1 MSELLAVSLKN
12 LRSLAYTGFIELKP
26 ITILVGRN
34 SAGKST
40 FARILPLLRQTA
52 EARKQSP
59 ILWWGRLVDF
69 GSFSD
74 SVTRNSEPREIQF
87 GFRVSIDRG
96 AAAQRTLIDTT
107 PAPTSFQAEA
117 TITLR
122 ETASGH
128 ETILSYIEIITGSD
142 SYRIEFETDNTIK
155 SIKVNEFH
163 WCPTSDH
170 KQEIAFDSI
179 LPQIKFLERRTLKS
193 DSGDVTGWYRVEPLR
208 LELYSHF
215 WSNSLVHGNTSPES
229 VLDLCQRLKPR
240 DPVELLAIMK
250 DSGNNLP
257 SWGASVANWTVESAK
272 FKSLRNKLLAHE
284 LDTLLR
290 QIDEAIVSTASKCAY
305 IEPLRATAERFY
317 RKQGLAIAEVDS
329 KGSNVPFFI
338 DSLNHTE
345 KERFNAWMIKHF
357 QAGIKTSSDGGHLS
371 IKLKDDAGEETN
383 LADVGFGFSQ
393 ILPVAL
399 QLWAAAQRSGR
410 IPNIRRRAATST
422 IVIEQPELHLH
433 PEYQA
438 KVADL
443 LNSTI
448 EGGNVSLIVE
458 THSPSIINRLGLL
471 ISTGQLS
478 KDKIQVLRFEK
489 AGSTSNTN
497 ISKSEFNEKGVLID
511 WPYGFFD
518 A

>member
-1 MSELLAVSLKN
+1 MSELLAVRLKN
-12 LRSLAYTGFIELKP
+12 LRSLADTGFIELKP

-74 SVTRNSEPREIQF
+74 SVTRNIDPREIQF

-96 AAAQRTLIDTT
+96 AQTQRSLID
-107 PAPTSFQAEA
+107 ATSTSISFEAEA
-117 TITLR
+117 TITLK
-122 ETASGH
+122 ETSSGH
-128 ETILSYIEIITGSD
+128 ETILSHIEISSGND
-142 SYRIEFETDNTIK
+142 NYRIEFENGNEIK
-155 SIKVNEFH
+155 SIKVNDFN
-163 WCPTSDH
+163 WSTTTRY

-179 LPQIKFLERRTLKS
+179 LPQTRFLEKRTLKS
-193 DSGDVTGWYRVEPLR
+193 ESGEVTGWYRADPLR
-208 LELYSHF
+208 LEVYSHF

-229 VLDLCQRLKPR
+229 VIDLCQRLKPR

-250 DSGNNLP
+250 DSGSSLP
-257 SWGASVANWTVESAK
+257 SWGAAVANWTIESPR
-272 FKSLRNKLLAHE
+272 FKSLRDKLLAQE
-284 LDTLLR
+284 LDSLLR
-290 QIDEAIVSTASKCAY
+290 QIDEAIVSTVSKCAY

-338 DSLNHTE
+338 DSLNHNE
-345 KERFNAWMIKHF
+345 KERFNSWMVKHL

-399 QLWAAAQRSGR
+399 QLWAAAQRPGR
-410 IPNIRRRAATST
+410 IPNMRRRAATST

-443 LNSTI
+443 LNSTV

-471 ISTGQLS
+471 ISNGELS
-478 KDKIQVLRFEK
+478 KDKIQILRFEK
-489 AGSTSNTN
+489 STSKSNTS
-497 ISKSEFNEKGVLID
+497 ISISEFNEKGVLID